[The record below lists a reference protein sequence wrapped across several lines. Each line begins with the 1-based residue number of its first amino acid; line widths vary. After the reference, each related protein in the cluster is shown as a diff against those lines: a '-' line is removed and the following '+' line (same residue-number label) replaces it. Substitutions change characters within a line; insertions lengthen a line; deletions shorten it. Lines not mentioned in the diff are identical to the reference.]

1 MTRPHNMRLCDV
13 EAYARQIESDLA
25 AARAEIDALK
35 IAIDT
40 HTHK

>member
-1 MTRPHNMRLCDV
+1 MVRPHAMRVCDI

-25 AARAEIDALK
+25 AAQAEIDALK
-35 IAIDT
+35 IAMDT